1 METLSDFS
9 DNLAELINEHK
20 LSVEQ
25 FAEIVGIT
33 YSEIYRYLRK
43 EYIPKLSNVIKIA
56 DAFGYSVDY
65 LLGFIPFP
73 ENVVYKITPEFS
85 VRFRQLLTEKN
96 ITRYMINKNTGIP
109 INRLDDWYNGKFTP
123 SIDKAVKLAKYFNC
137 SIDYLLGRE

>member
-1 METLSDFS
+1 MEILSDFS

-73 ENVVYKITPEFS
+73 ENVVYKITTEFS
-85 VRFRQLLTEKN
+85 VRFR
-96 ITRYMINKNTGIP
+96 
-109 INRLDDWYNGKFTP
+109 
-123 SIDKAVKLAKYFNC
+123 
-137 SIDYLLGRE
+137 